1 MLKNRQMALDIITF
15 LVVRYRLAI
24 HHNGDPISIDK
35 ARTAYCAALK
45 EEGNLTDDDITLLYL
60 DGKIPADRIVMEKH
74 MKMKADLERKMAL
87 EKKKGK

>member
-15 LVVRYRLAI
+15 MVTNYRLAM

-45 EEGNLTDDDITLLYL
+45 EEGNLTDDDITLFYL

-74 MKMKADLERKMAL
+74 MKMKVDLERKMAL
-87 EKKKGK
+87 EKKGK